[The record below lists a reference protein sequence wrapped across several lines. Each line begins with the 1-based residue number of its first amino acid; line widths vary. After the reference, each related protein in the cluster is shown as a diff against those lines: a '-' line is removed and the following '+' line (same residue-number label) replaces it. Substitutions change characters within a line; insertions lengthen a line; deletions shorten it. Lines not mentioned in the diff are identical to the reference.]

1 MIQNLEIPPVANKRK
16 EIEPTKISEADKRK
30 RSYLEEGE
38 ERSRAFYE
46 SLSPRDRELIFGA

>member
-1 MIQNLEIPPVANKRK
+1 VANKRK